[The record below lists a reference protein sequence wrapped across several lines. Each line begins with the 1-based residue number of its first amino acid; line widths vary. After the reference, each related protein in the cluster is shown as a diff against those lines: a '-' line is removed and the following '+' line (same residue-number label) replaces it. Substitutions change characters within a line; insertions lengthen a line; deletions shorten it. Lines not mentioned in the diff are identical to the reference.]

1 MALSPPFEGK
11 LFEKGAKAVGGL
23 AAIAGGIS
31 GIASGLAG
39 GGLFDGGIG
48 FNGRQPPTAN
58 GLATR
63 QAQVPTQRD
72 GISVRQAMRFMIPE
86 QPIVEMYIN
95 PRQVKYNYKKLIQST
110 RVKGG
115 YNLQYWG
122 EDLATLMVSGTTG
135 TSGIEGINVLMDV
148 YRNEQLMFD
157 PYALFLQA
165 ERDKANKE
173 SFDNL
178 LFGDG
183 GPFGLG
189 DVPILGDVIGAA
201 SDQISGAI
209 GSNIVNSRNKPTLA
223 SLAFT
228 VEIYWSGE
236 VYRGF
241 FENFNF
247 DESSERI
254 GLFDYDFTFKVTQK
268 RGFRT
273 NFFPWHKHPSHGQS
287 NWDIGGPPL
296 SYGKLVSE
304 SAPPGRNAFD
314 QPNLFKAIAD
324 GGNALAN
331 NLRDIKAADIID
343 AFII

>member
-1 MALSPPFEGK
+1 MALSPPFEGNI
-11 LFEKGAKAVGGL
+11 FEKGAKAVGGL
-23 AAIAGGIS
+23 ANDLKGISGSLAGIAGGLI
-31 GIASGLAG
+31 
-39 GGLFDGGIG
+39 DGGVG
-48 FNGRQPPTAN
+48 FNGRQPPTPN
-58 GLATR
+58 GLSTR
-63 QAQVPTQRD
+63 QSQIPAQRD
-72 GISVRQAMRFMIPE
+72 AVSKRQAMRFMIPE
-86 QPIVEMYIN
+86 QPIVEMYVN
-95 PRQVKYNYKKLIQST
+95 PRQVQYQYKKLIQST

-122 EDLATLMVSGTTG
+122 EDLTTLNVSGTTG
-135 TSGIEGINVLMDV
+135 TSGIEGINVLIDV

-165 ERDKANKE
+165 ERDKAQQE
-173 SFDNL
+173 GFDDL

-189 DVPILGDVIGAA
+189 NAPIVGDILGAA

-209 GSNIVNSRNKPTLA
+209 SSNIVNSRNKPTLA

-236 VYRGF
+236 VYRGY

-247 DESSERI
+247 DESAERI
-254 GLFDYDFTFKVTQK
+254 GLFDYNFTFKVTQK

-273 NFFPWHKHPSHGQS
+273 NFFPWHKHPSYGQS
-287 NWDIGGPPL
+287 NWDLGGPPL
-296 SYGKLVSE
+296 SYGRLVGE
-304 SAPPGRNAFD
+304 PAAPGRNAFD
-314 QPNLFKAIAD
+314 QPNLFQAIAD

-331 NLRDIKAADIID
+331 DRRNRQAADIID